1 MTNYVSIYKA
11 VSLLLI
17 LSLSIFLVAGCSG
30 SNETESTELTFVGSS
45 SLAPIIASVADEMTE
60 TFHTWNS
67 INTNLPNAPISI
79 FVTEGG
85 SGQGIRTTIDGTSDF
100 GMSTRWLNDSEKE
113 EMPDY
118 QEFLVGIDALTIAV
132 NPQNPLFGL
141 IDDLT
146 QEQIVRIFSGEYIT
160 WQDVD
165 PSLPN
170 NEIIVV
176 VRDAGGSAVEVF
188 QDNIMGDAAVRID
201 AIQAPSMG
209 ALTERIMENPNAI
222 GYPPVGM
229 VANNVGSI
237 VTFKINGIEPSV
249 ANIIDGSYFLSRP
262 MLLVTSNAPN
272 AIQQAFLDVMLGEL
286 GQERMHEMGYVR
298 AN

>member
-1 MTNYVSIYKA
+1 MKNYVSISKA

-17 LSLSIFLVAGCSG
+17 LSLSIFLVAACSG
-30 SNETESTELTFVGSS
+30 SEAESAELTFIGSS
-45 SLAPIIASVADEMTE
+45 SLAPIIASVADEKTE
-60 TFHTWNS
+60 TFQTWNS
-67 INTNLPNAPISI
+67 INADLPNAPISI

-100 GMSTRWLNDSEKE
+100 GMSTRRLNDSERE

-132 NPQNPLFGL
+132 NPQNPLYGL

-146 QEQIVRIFSGEYIT
+146 QEQIVRIFSGEYST

-188 QDNIMGDAAVRID
+188 QDNIMGDATVRID

-229 VANNVGSI
+229 VANNAGSI

-262 MLLVTSNAPN
+262 MLLITSGAPN

-286 GQERMHEMGYVR
+286 GQERMYEMGYVR